1 MRLKKEILENEPA
14 LQIIEQAE
22 DGFAAILG
30 VEKDVTACI
39 IVSWG
44 GGWDHVSV
52 HMMKKTDSLIIGAE
66 EQEAESVI
74 PSWMMMSRMKSIF
87 FYDHECAVQYHPAIK
102 EYVNDHPA
110 TLHLWRSQAEVMPT
124 PPKDFV

>member
-1 MRLKKEILENEPA
+1 MRLKNEILKEERA
-14 LQIIEQAE
+14 LQVINEGG
-22 DGFAAILG
+22 DGFAAILE

-39 IVSWG
+39 IASWG

-52 HMMKKTDSLIIGAE
+52 HMAKKTESLIIGAE
-66 EQEAESVI
+66 DQEAESVI
-74 PSWMMMSRMKSIF
+74 PSWMMMSRIKSIF
-87 FYDHECAVQYHPAIK
+87 FYDHEWAVQYHPAIK

-110 TLHLWRSQAEVMPT
+110 TLHLWRPQSEELPK